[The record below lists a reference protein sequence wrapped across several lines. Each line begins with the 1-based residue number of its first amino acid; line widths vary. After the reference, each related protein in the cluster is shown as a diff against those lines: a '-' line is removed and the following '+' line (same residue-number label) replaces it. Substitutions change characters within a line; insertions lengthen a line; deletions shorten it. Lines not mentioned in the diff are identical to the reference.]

1 LKIVK
6 DTIAGLGVRLE
17 KLRFGFIHKKVGPF
31 KYGMLIAE
39 FGIEKFNKVGILVT
53 EVTEENH

>member
-1 LKIVK
+1 
-6 DTIAGLGVRLE
+6 
-17 KLRFGFIHKKVGPF
+17 
-31 KYGMLIAE
+31 MLIAE

>member
-1 LKIVK
+1 LIFVQS
-6 DTIAGLGVRLE
+6 TP
-17 KLRFGFIHKKVGPF
+17 KLIFKWKTRKAIHKKVGPF
-31 KYGMLIAE
+31 KYGMLIVE